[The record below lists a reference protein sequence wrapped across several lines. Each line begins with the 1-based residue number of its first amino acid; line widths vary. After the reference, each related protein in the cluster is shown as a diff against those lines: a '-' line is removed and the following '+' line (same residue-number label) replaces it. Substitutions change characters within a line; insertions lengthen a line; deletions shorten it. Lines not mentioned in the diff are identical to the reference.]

1 MASSLNESP
10 GTKNSSIQQILTME
24 APKAPQT
31 TISPLEVDES
41 SVGVGPSTSPFRDIP
56 HDGGF
61 HTSTTTIHSITDPPI
76 ARERSTDTAE
86 SFPDGGY
93 RSWLVVMGSFLLLMS
108 SYGLMN
114 SVGVLQSYL
123 ENHQLSDYSSQNV
136 GWISGLFVFMSLG
149 LGVLVGPMFDTYGPR
164 ELVMSGSVFYAASL
178 FLTAECTRYWHFIL
192 CFGVMA
198 GIGGALTSTVGMSCV
213 PHWFQARA
221 GMALGTAMAGAG
233 LGGVIFPF
241 ILKGAFASLGFK
253 WGMRILAF
261 VVLVLCGLGSFL
273 VKSRLPKGQL
283 KAAIDI
289 RCFRDSRFTWLSAAI
304 FSKLDYLSWRNVSL
318 TQDSAGAGSVCSDR
332 SISDICS
339 QAGVQHQRQR
349 VHPSSVKRVSQ
360 PLCTPSVP
368 INQKQNRCSCIG
380 RLLAGRIADRYGRLN
395 VLIIL
400 ISAAV
405 ITIFVILYPF
415 SHYLSALYLFS
426 ALYGLFSGS
435 FISLAPVCIRQ
446 VSHAKEIGMRFGTC
460 YCLVSFAYVSHSHTY
475 MTRSD

>member
-1 MASSLNESP
+1 
-10 GTKNSSIQQILTME
+10 ME
-24 APKAPQT
+24 APKNPQT

-41 SVGVGPSTSPFRDIP
+41 SVGVGPSTSPFRDTP
-56 HDGGF
+56 HDGGV
-61 HTSTTTIHSITDPPI
+61 HTSITTIHSVADPP
-76 ARERSTDTAE
+76 ASHERSTDTAE

-192 CFGVMA
+192 CFGIMA

-261 VVLVLCGLGSFL
+261 VVLVLSGLGSFL

-304 FSKLDYLSWRNVSL
+304 FTLELEVFALIGLYPTYVAKQGFSTSASVYTLVVLNV
-318 TQDSAGAGSVCSDR
+318 
-332 SISDICS
+332 
-339 QAGVQHQRQR
+339 
-349 VHPSSVKRVSQ
+349 
-360 PLCTPSVP
+360 
-368 INQKQNRCSCIG
+368 CSCIG

-415 SHYLSALYLFS
+415 SHHLPALYLFS

-460 YCLVSFAYVSHSHTY
+460 YCLVSFATLICIPIGGEVLEKVGSRIVVVWLGCVLLLSTLLFLTARWACLDYKWHW
-475 MTRSD
+475 RIKI

>member
-1 MASSLNESP
+1 MASSLDEVQPLNTAQS
-10 GTKNSSIQQILTME
+10 QHILTME
-24 APKAPQT
+24 APKNQT
-31 TISPLEVDES
+31 TVSPLEIDES
-41 SVGVGPSTSPFRDIP
+41 SVGAGPSTIPFGAL

-61 HTSTTTIHSITDPPI
+61 NTSITTIHSVPDPPTS
-76 ARERSTDTAE
+76 REDRSTDRAE

-93 RSWLVVMGSFLLLMS
+93 RSWLVVLGSFLLLMS

-123 ENHQLSDYSSQNV
+123 ESHQLSGYSSQNV

-164 ELVMSGSVFYAASL
+164 ELVMSGSAFYAASL

-192 CFGVMA
+192 CFGIMA

-233 LGGVIFPF
+233 LGGVVFPF

-261 VVLVLCGLGSFL
+261 VILVLCGLGSFL

-304 FSKLDYLSWRNVSL
+304 FSK
-318 TQDSAGAGSVCSDR
+318 
-332 SISDICS
+332 
-339 QAGVQHQRQR
+339 
-349 VHPSSVKRVSQ
+349 
-360 PLCTPSVP
+360 
-368 INQKQNRCSCIG
+368 
-380 RLLAGRIADRYGRLN
+380 
-395 VLIIL
+395 
-400 ISAAV
+400 
-405 ITIFVILYPF
+405 
-415 SHYLSALYLFS
+415 
-426 ALYGLFSGS
+426 GL
-435 FISLAPVCIRQ
+435 PC
-446 VSHAKEIGMRFGTC
+446 H
-460 YCLVSFAYVSHSHTY
+460 
-475 MTRSD
+475 